1 MSQAQSLPVP
11 AVVHL
16 TRSTLAC
23 LRLLVAGDLSGAE
36 QESGL
41 AFGARIWPDDS
52 EMREG
57 LSVHLAACEREPNDL
72 AWRVY
77 LIAGDGDKAVGHA
90 GFKGGPTRTG
100 ELEIYWCVEP
110 RWRQRGIA
118 TAAAAS
124 LCRYAF
130 ANETVQSVTA
140 TIARTN
146 IASQHVASALGMFN
160 AGEVR
165 HGMPLWRIARSEW
178 QPQLVLNGHPMPR
191 ILTDETR

>member
-1 MSQAQSLPVP
+1 MAVQLLP
-11 AVVHL
+11 
-16 TRSTLAC
+16 TTLSC
-23 LRLLVAGDLSGAE
+23 LRQLVAGDLGAAE

-41 AFGARIWPDDS
+41 VFDTRMWPDDS

-57 LSVHLAACEREPNDL
+57 LSVHLAACERDADDL

-77 LIAGDGDKAVGHA
+77 LIAGAGDAAVGHA
-90 GFKGGPTRTG
+90 GFKGGPTRLG

-110 RWRQRGIA
+110 RWRGQGVA
-118 TAAAAS
+118 KASAAS

-130 ANETVQSVTA
+130 DNDAVKAVTA

-146 IASQHVASALGMFN
+146 VASQHVATALGMTN

-165 HGMPLWRIARSEW
+165 HGMPLWRLVRAEW
-178 QPQLVLNGHPMPR
+178 RPQRVLNGHPMPR
-191 ILTDETR
+191 ILDPESR